1 MKITKE
7 KLIKHCEKQI
17 MLNRMYLGDFSKK
30 VVLEHKIF
38 LELLKGRNINEIF
51 DEKGECIENF
61 LLK

>member
-17 MLNRMYLGDFSKK
+17 MLNRMHLGDFSKK
-30 VVLEHKIF
+30 VVLEHEIF

-61 LLK
+61 Y